1 MSNHVS
7 DLKSQSVMLL
17 SAGETIAQA
26 VANAFPAVRENKVS
40 ELAGSFKTL
49 NGTARE
55 MAFKHDVVIFEI
67 DPDDSGEVQAVEELL
82 THRDDDTLFVALTQN
97 DLSITKAREL
107 RKIGI
112 DEVLPLSIDGEGL
125 KAAVSERTISRTV
138 PQLPT
143 RNGLS
148 ALGRVIPVAKSRGGI
163 GASTVAV
170 NLACS
175 LVGSKGSLFR
185 KTEKKR
191 VALLDFDL
199 QFGNANVFLD
209 LEDNGGCLQ
218 FIENSDEPDDH
229 FLSSI
234 LQSHKLGI
242 DVLCAP
248 APLVPLQSIHTNLL
262 EGMLDLLQRRY
273 DYIVIDLPCAVVEWV
288 EPIFKRATQLA
299 LITDTTVP
307 CVRQARRLIDFY
319 REANVSLP
327 VEVIVNREPKTL
339 LKPGHVR
346 EAEKVLKTKLKHW
359 LPENHKVARN
369 SVDLG
374 RPIVDMKPGSDLGK
388 ALTKLAGAMSEDVRP
403 VATKTT

>member
-1 MSNHVS
+1 M
-7 DLKSQSVMLL
+7 
-17 SAGETIAQA
+17 
-26 VANAFPAVRENKVS
+26 
-40 ELAGSFKTL
+40 
-49 NGTARE
+49 
-55 MAFKHDVVIFEI
+55 FEI
-67 DPDDSGEVQAVEELL
+67 DPDDSGELEAVQELL
-82 THRDDDTLFVALTQN
+82 TRRNDDTLFVALTQN
-97 DLSITKAREL
+97 DLPITKAQEL

-112 DEVLPLSIDGEGL
+112 DEVLPVSIDGEGL
-125 KAAVSERTISRTV
+125 KAAVNGKTIPRTL
-138 PQLPT
+138 PQLLT
-143 RNGLS
+143 SNGKS

-175 LVGSKGSLFR
+175 LVGGKGSLFR

-191 VALLDFDL
+191 VALLDLDL

-218 FIENSDEPDDH
+218 FIENSEEPDDH
-229 FLSSI
+229 FLTSI
-234 LQSHKLGI
+234 LQSHTLGI

-248 APLVPLQSIHTNLL
+248 APLVPLQSIHTKLL
-262 EGMLDLLQRRY
+262 DEMLNLLQRRY

-288 EPIFKRATQLA
+288 EPIFKRATRLA
-299 LITDTTVP
+299 LVTDTSVP
-307 CVRQARRLIDFY
+307 CVRQTRRLIDFY

-327 VEVIVNREPKTL
+327 VEVIVNREPKTM

-359 LPENHKVARN
+359 LPENLKVARK

-388 ALTKLAGAMSEDVRP
+388 ALTRLAEAMSEDVRQM
-403 VATKTT
+403 ATKNK